1 MMNKNQLI
9 LKSLCLFVFTIF
21 HLNGV
26 FAQSD
31 LPLPAPCEICGAK
44 FTHKNT
50 YDVQITHKPNCKYY
64 ACPICGANN
73 FTHRPTCSKYVKSST
88 TTPQNN
94 PSNLDPLK
102 TLNSAIDLLQTPAE
116 QPKPNV
122 EEDKKKLAEKRAIEE
137 QILKE
142 KTKQLKA
149 ELKPLEINAGTKAG
163 TKSISFTVSVEAKGK
178 YYFLSKEGNKLN
190 NIDGN
195 KFILENGCKIVT
207 ESDAKVKI
215 LLPDNTMF
223 TVGPNSEIIIDDF
236 VYDTDVDVNK
246 ITARLLKG
254 AFRWITGK
262 VAEKREAK
270 LAIKLIADLGIRGT
284 NFIAAVNSDESA
296 FVILFEGKVEIETTG
311 SHEKVILK
319 NNKKIYITADGKID
333 SLEKFQV
340 MPSDIEPNE

>member
-311 SHEKVILK
+311 SHEKVILTPG
-319 NNKKIYITADGKID
+319 KKIYITADGKID